1 MNFKR
6 KKEKRCCLAYKT
18 IQISHSDYKENATRI
33 KIAFVGFFHNKYCLL
48 LNSYFWNGN
57 FCRILVDDLKT
68 EW

>member
-6 KKEKRCCLAYKT
+6 KKEKGVVLLTKLFRFHT
-18 IQISHSDYKENATRI
+18 QDYKENATRI
-33 KIAFVGFFHNKYCLL
+33 KIAFVGFFHEKYCLL